1 MERIERTQDFT
12 KSVIDDALDKLAD
25 SIRDLP
31 LDRKEELEKFMAEKK
46 IYTVEEL
53 AKILKLSPL
62 TVRRAIKE
70 GKIKVIRLGSTPKA
84 QIRITEAEV
93 DKILSEGM

>member
-1 MERIERTQDFT
+1 MERIECSQNFT
-12 KSVIDDALDKLAD
+12 ESRINAALDKLAG

-31 LDRKEELEKFMAEKK
+31 HNRKEELEKFMSEKK

-62 TVRRAIKE
+62 TVRKAVKD
-70 GKIKVIRLGSTPKA
+70 GKIKVIRLGSGPKA

>member
-1 MERIERTQDFT
+1 MERIERAQDFT
-12 KSVIDDALDKLAD
+12 ESGIGNALDKLAD
-25 SIRDLP
+25 SIRGLP
-31 LDRKEELEKFMAEKK
+31 QDRKEELEKFMAEKK